1 MRRTLV
7 AMVVAVGV
15 GAGLCGPAW
24 ATMPLMK
31 KAKDAGL
38 PAGKCLYCHGEAM
51 PKKGAFTLND
61 RGKWL
66 MTEKDKRKATEI
78 DGAWLKDYVEPPAK

>member
-1 MRRTLV
+1 MHKK
-7 AMVVAVGV
+7 VVAVFATLV
-15 GAGLCGPAW
+15 LGAGVCGSAW

-31 KAKDAGL
+31 KAKEAGL
-38 PAGKCLYCHGEAM
+38 PAAKCLYCHGEAL

-66 MTEKDKRKATEI
+66 MAEKDKRKAKEI
-78 DGAWLKDYVEPPAK
+78 DAAWLKDYVEPPAK